1 MSNSAAPFAHSDSSM
16 ATLSRDA
23 ATAIARVRAPELARA
38 EPTLAS
44 VAPGEAVRVVALG
57 LDDELA
63 RWLGAVGIAA
73 GEHVTVLR
81 RAAFGGP
88 IHVRTSAG
96 GEFAVARS
104 LARAI
109 VIAPFAFDAE

>member
-1 MSNSAAPFAHSDSSM
+1 MANSVAPFAHSDDSG
-16 ATLSRDA
+16 
-23 ATAIARVRAPELARA
+23 TAPLAVRARAPELSRA
-38 EPTLAS
+38 APTLAT
-44 VAPGEAVRVVALG
+44 VTAGEAVRIVSLG
-57 LDDELA
+57 LDEDLA
-63 RWLGAVGIAA
+63 AWLGAVGIAS

>member
-1 MSNSAAPFAHSDSSM
+1 MANSVAPFAHSDD
-16 ATLSRDA
+16 RV
-23 ATAIARVRAPELARA
+23 IAPLAHVARAPELARA
-38 EPTLAS
+38 EPTLAA
-44 VAPGEAVRVVALG
+44 VAAGEAVRIVSLG
-57 LDDELA
+57 LDADLA
-63 RWLGAVGIAA
+63 AWLGAVGIAI
-73 GEHVTVLR
+73 GEQVTVLR